1 MRLRPVLLLIPAMS
15 LLAACSTTAGGSPSG
30 TGESASAPSAS
41 GSAALDGH
49 TFVATS
55 VKGHDL
61 PQAVTITLTFK
72 DGTVSV
78 HAGCNT
84 MNGSYSVENGTLTV
98 GTMASTQMACPEPLM
113 ALDTWLTTFLPG
125 ASISVSGDTL
135 TLAKAGVTM
144 TLVDQQSLN
153 LPLEGTVWTVDGL
166 VGNSAVSS
174 VPQGVRAS
182 LVFHGGRVD
191 VNTGCNTGSGSA
203 AITGATITF
212 GPLATTRMAC
222 PADAMS
228 VEQHVAKVLT
238 GTQPYSIAGDALK
251 IGGNGKEGL
260 TLNGTTPPA
269 PTPSLNAGPS

>member
-1 MRLRPVLLLIPAMS
+1 MRISPVLLLIP
-15 LLAACSTTAGGSPSG
+15 LVGLVAACTTTGGSSPTSSAQTSAPPPAGGSSG
-30 TGESASAPSAS
+30 
-41 GSAALDGH
+41 LDGR

-55 VKGHDL
+55 LKGHDL
-61 PQAVTITLTFK
+61 PQAVAITLTFK

-84 MNGSYSVENGTLTV
+84 MNGSYSVANGTLSV

-125 ASISVSGDTL
+125 ASVSVSGDTL
-135 TLAKAGVTM
+135 TLAKDGVTM

-166 VGNSAVSS
+166 VSNSAVST
-174 VPQGVRAS
+174 VRQGVTAK

-191 VNTGCNTGSGSA
+191 VHTGCNTGGGPA
-203 AITGATITF
+203 AVTAATITF
-212 GPLATTRMAC
+212 GPIATTRMAC
-222 PADAMS
+222 PADATS
-228 VEQHVAKVLT
+228 VEQHVVKVLT

-251 IGGNGKEGL
+251 IGGNGKDGL
-260 TLNGTTPPA
+260 TLKGRAAPA
-269 PTPSLNAGPS
+269 NSPSPGAS